1 MSASVTVNSL
11 VLGFSIRQI
20 RGHVM
25 EQNLL
30 CEDVLAIDDILICQI
45 VVLAGHIL
53 NFPIRNILHCVNKI
67 FYGCENAFR
76 AALVSCVSIASIASS
91 GMGSTL

>member
-1 MSASVTVNSL
+1 MLKHVDVCFGDREQPR
-11 VLGFSIRQI
+11 LGVQI

-45 VVLAGHIL
+45 VMLAGHIL

-76 AALVSCVSIASIASS
+76 AALVSCVVYCLHSI
-91 GMGSTL
+91 